1 LPWTESRSRDE
12 WLAEVRRRGERI
24 RRRRRIGYAAVV
36 AVALVLPVN
45 FTAAALRSSPGR
57 EVELTVA
64 GPALVGDTTPP
75 PAQSD
80 VAASGD
86 VPPPAATAFEAPTT
100 TLAERQPESI
110 SRPLVTE
117 TTVRPFVTPAS
128 PGPDAP
134 ADDPVVRSTTTVPPP
149 QTIGNPVVPTNPS
162 TSAAP
167 QIASATPA
175 TSSALAASAGLGVSS
190 LPACAADALQID
202 VVPSKPAFLAGETV
216 KGTFCVQTYR
226 ATDCSV
232 AMPASFRIENVA
244 TGAVLGSVPSTTE
257 VPSPVRADGNM
268 YTSTFAWEPRDCSG
282 SVCTDVP
289 PGLYQAVAQ
298 WTDGTSY
305 RGWGEFRIG
314 G

>member
-1 LPWTESRSRDE
+1 LPWTDSRSRDE

-24 RRRRRIGYAAVV
+24 RRRRRIGCAAVV

-45 FTAAALRSSPGR
+45 FTAAALRSTPGR

-64 GPALVGDTTPP
+64 GPALVGDAVPP

-80 VAASGD
+80 VAASAD
-86 VPPPAATAFEAPTT
+86 EPPPAATAFEAPTT
-100 TLAERQPESI
+100 TVAERQPESI
-110 SRPLVTE
+110 SPRIVPETPL
-117 TTVRPFVTPAS
+117 RAFVAPVSPA
-128 PGPDAP
+128 PEAP
-134 ADDPVVRSTTTVPPP
+134 ADDPVVRPTTTVPPP
-149 QTIGNPVVPTNPS
+149 QTIGNPVVATNPS
-162 TSAAP
+162 TGAAP
-167 QIASATPA
+167 QISSATPA
-175 TSSALAASAGLGVSS
+175 SAATTTASAASAPSS
-190 LPACAADALQID
+190 LPACAAEALQID

-216 KGTFCVQTYR
+216 RGTFFVQTFR

-244 TGAVLGSVPSTTE
+244 TGAVLGSVTAITA
-257 VPSPVRADGNM
+257 VASPVRADGTM

-298 WTDGTSY
+298 WTDGTPY